1 MLRPLVLLCATAVA
15 LVPAVRAADPQA
27 PAQPPAAQPA
37 ANAQAQPPVII
48 NYPSAAFQQAPAGT
62 APQPDA
68 KNLPTVTNLPPAA
81 RPGDR
86 QANAPTTR
94 GYTLV
99 VPTEGAVLPTSYLA
113 PYAGPLPGPYDYS
126 IGAIYGPSFG
136 YGYTLPA
143 YDYALPSYPFG
154 YVPPIY
160 ALGYTTAYAFWAE
173 PRPIPSAVVSPA
185 GRLSY
190 MGNPGVVWGSGA
202 FYHR

>member
-1 MLRPLVLLCATAVA
+1 MLRPLVLLCAAAVA

-37 ANAQAQPPVII
+37 ANAQAQLPTVI
-48 NYPSAAFQQAPAGT
+48 NLPGDALRQ
-62 APQPDA
+62 PQPGPDA
-68 KNLPTVTNLPPAA
+68 KNLPTVINLAPAA

-99 VPTEGAVLPTSYLA
+99 VPTEGAILSTPYLA
-113 PYAGPLPGPYDYS
+113 PYGGVLPGPYDYG
-126 IGAIYGPSFG
+126 IGAMYGPTFGFG
-136 YGYTLPA
+136 YGSLMGG
-143 YDYALPSYPFG
+143 YDYAFPSYPFG
-154 YVPPIY
+154 YVPAGY
-160 ALGYTTAYAFWAE
+160 SLGYTTAYAFWAQ
-173 PRPIPSAVVSPA
+173 PQPLPTDIVSPA

-190 MGNPGVVWGSGA
+190 MGNPGVVWGSGV